1 MDECIKRKHL
11 QDSYIAQV
19 TPVDNRIPNGHI
31 REHCIANLGQINS
44 IGRDRCQQVRIERP
58 TANGTALA
66 LYTVIDVHDKEPD
79 AVFIDNN
86 PDDLRKRLELS
97 SADEFTGKVNAQV
110 TAVGLTDAEA
120 EYSSEFIENL
130 ADNGYNHAL
139 IVIAPHGGNI
149 EKYTDEQ
156 AEHIGQKLS
165 SEYVSQW
172 ICKGFKKGGGAF
184 DRWHITSTD
193 VSEDSFPKLNT
204 IMRRHF
210 EYSVAFHGWSHESIC
225 IGGTIPDDVKEEIKK
240 TIVDVLSDP
249 GIKVYTDCER
259 KCPEDFNGNST
270 ENIVNRLSAKGLQIE
285 QCEKAR
291 KYHGIDIADAVAD
304 VIGRLIKV

>member
-1 MDECIKRKHL
+1 
-11 QDSYIAQV
+11 V
-19 TPVDNRIPNGHI
+19 V
-31 REHCIANLGQINS
+31 
-44 IGRDRCQQVRIERP
+44 
-58 TANGTALA
+58 
-66 LYTVIDVHDKEPD
+66 DVHDQEPD
-79 AVFIDNN
+79 IVFLDKNE
-86 PDDLRKRLELS
+86 DDLRKRLELEHS
-97 SADEFTGKVNAQV
+97 NVADFTGKVNAQV

-120 EYSSEFIENL
+120 EYSNEFIENL
-130 ADNGYNHAL
+130 ADNGHNRGL

-156 AEHIGQKLS
+156 AEHVGQKLS

-193 VSEDSFPKLNT
+193 ISEDSFPKLKT
-204 IMRRHF
+204 VMRRHF
-210 EYSVAFHGWSHESIC
+210 EYAVAFHGWRHESIC
-225 IGGTIPDDVKEEIKK
+225 IGGTIPDDVKDQIR
-240 TIVDVLSDP
+240 TAIVDVVSDP
-249 GIKVYTDCER
+249 RIEVNTDYEH
-259 KCPEDFNGNST
+259 KCPEDFGNSKV
-270 ENIVNRLSAKGLQIE
+270 NIVNRLSANGLQIE